1 MSETRQAENFPD
13 LAVVPALLLPRLR
26 RPARAGR
33 RRDGS
38 GRRARRTYVDWWL
51 AVCGL
56 IVLLLIVAAW
66 DMTTKPGL

>member
-1 MSETRQAENFPD
+1 
-13 LAVVPALLLPRLR
+13 VPALLLPRLR

-38 GRRARRTYVDWWL
+38 GRRVRRTYVDWWL